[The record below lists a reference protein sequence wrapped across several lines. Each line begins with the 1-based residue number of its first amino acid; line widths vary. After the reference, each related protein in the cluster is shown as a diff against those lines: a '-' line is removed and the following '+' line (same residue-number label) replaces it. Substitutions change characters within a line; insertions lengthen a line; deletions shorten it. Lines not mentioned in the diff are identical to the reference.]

1 MAELMSIDE
10 LAESAGLTRR
20 AVRFYV
26 QQKLLPVP
34 LGVGRG
40 KHYDETHRDR
50 LKRIQELQTAGYS
63 LDAIRRLLAG
73 ETVPQPTTPTRRR
86 ARPVVAAE
94 LWTKLKLAE
103 GCELHLDVSRFDL
116 DPTQLAAARDLLREV
131 LGLAEEK
138 ETGDERQESDDRSQ
152 ETDRE

>member
-1 MAELMSIDE
+1 MPEALSIDE
-10 LAESAGLTRR
+10 LAESAGLSRR
-20 AVRFYV
+20 AIRFYV

-40 KHYDETHRDR
+40 KHYDQSHVER

-73 ETVPQPTTPTRRR
+73 ETVPQPTAPVRRR
-86 ARPVVAAE
+86 PRPVVAAE
-94 LWTKLKLAE
+94 LWTRLKLAE

-116 DPTQLAAARDLLREV
+116 DPVQLAAARELMRGA
-131 LGLAEEK
+131 LGLEK
-138 ETGDERQESDDRSQ
+138 EPGSAGRESDGISDN
-152 ETDRE
+152 